1 MQAAVCYSGN
11 QRRVLDALGLSPMRA
26 RSPAGV
32 RGPGQSTSGVVEITL
47 TGGPVDGALL
57 AAIVAMMDASSVL
70 RVGDDVRLRLPA
82 SEADGLD
89 PSIQLAELRCRPDW
103 KRRLWG
109 CQRRLRRQAG
119 G

>member
-32 RGPGQSTSGVVEITL
+32 RGPGQSTSDVVEITL

-57 AAIVAMMDASSVL
+57 AEVAVPAANVTACAFGGPAL
-70 RVGDDVRLRLPA
+70 RTLYITTHGGDK
-82 SEADGLD
+82 
-89 PSIQLAELRCRPDW
+89 PD
-103 KRRLWG
+103 KTG
-109 CQRRLRRQAG
+109 EPHAG
-119 G
+119 GLFVVETGVQGTLAHRFADQ